1 MIRVDDRVGSI
12 ELLPKLREYGVKA
25 VKERLQ
31 YGDFSWTGNGPKGT
45 SSIAVERKRIHDLI
59 DSIVSKR
66 LSGHQLPGM
75 AAEYDYVYLLV
86 EGLWRPG
93 SSGELET
100 RNGQW
105 SAEHSSGL
113 SYRSVNSFL
122 NTLEVKAGVIVRRTW
137 ADVETAEVIVDLYR
151 WWQEPWDKHQ
161 SHSMVYAPAEG
172 GQGRRFTLNPRRITQ
187 LEKVAMQFPTLDS
200 RAQFVATRFKSVVE
214 FVSAT
219 ESELAEVK
227 CRVGRGK
234 QAKWQ
239 RLGTAAAKKIKEA
252 MEGKD

>member
-31 YGDFSWTGNGPKGT
+31 YGDFAWLGNGPLGR
-45 SSIAVERKRIHDLI
+45 SNIAIERKRIHDLI

-75 AAEYDYVYLLV
+75 AAEYDYVYLLI

-100 RNGQW
+100 RNGKW

-113 SYRSVNSFL
+113 SYRAVNSFL
-122 NTLEVKAGVIVRRTW
+122 NTLEVKAGVIVKRTW
-137 ADVETAEVIVDLYR
+137 ADVESAEVIVDLYR

-161 SHSMVYAPAEG
+161 SHSAVYAPADSMN
-172 GQGRRFTLNPRRITQ
+172 GRRFSLNPRRITQ
-187 LEKVAMQFPTLDS
+187 LEKVAMQFPGLDS
-200 RAQFVATRFKSVVE
+200 RAQFIAEHFKTVTE
-214 FVSAT
+214 FVSAG
-219 ESELAEVK
+219 EGELAEVK

-234 QAKWQ
+234 KSKWQ
-239 RLGTAAAKKIKEA
+239 RLGTAAARKIKEA
-252 MEGKD
+252 MEGRE